1 MVFCIFLYFCFL
13 FSVLGVLAVW
23 INFPG
28 GVSKLVDGFCLQ
40 ATCKT
45 AEDVLE
51 YAYRDEGEKGGRKRR
66 TRLCLESI
74 SCAGF

>member
-1 MVFCIFLYFCFL
+1 MMFFLLPGFFLSFCRGSIA
-13 FSVLGVLAVW
+13 VL

-28 GVSKLVDGFCLQ
+28 GVSKLVDGFCRQ

-45 AEDVLE
+45 EEDVLE
-51 YAYRDEGEKGGRKRR
+51 YAYRDEGKKGGVKRR
-66 TRLCLESI
+66 TKLCLESI